1 MILLTVLMVVCCS
14 AGGGQDAAAGAGA
27 GRHARAS
34 CRPRGAALSHSLLLL
49 LLDASGT
56 ILTRGIEWQCAYYA
70 FSNGLMDTM
79 LPKDVLLRQC
89 KCSADQLCSAAP
101 SSKLPRGQTWRTMTQ
116 IARIEGPLALYA
128 GLPPTLLIA
137 IPSTAMY
144 FTSYE
149 ALYAELRLTFPDHQQ
164 SHSGVFAMAA
174 GALARTASATVFSP
188 LELIR
193 VQMQA
198 VANAE
203 PFGNYVARAW
213 RGGRRRLFA
222 GLGATLARDV
232 PFSAVYWWG
241 IESTKAALLPLVSSS
256 EHDTSA
262 RVAVAFASGV
272 LAGML
277 ATVVTHPFD
286 VVKTRAQLAS
296 YPPASSTGPL
306 SASSSSPA
314 RAPSFVELL
323 QRVAKK
329 EGVGGLTAGL
339 VPRVAKVAPACA
351 IMISSYEAAKLAFS
365 IE

>member
-1 MILLTVLMVVCCS
+1 
-14 AGGGQDAAAGAGA
+14 
-27 GRHARAS
+27 
-34 CRPRGAALSHSLLLL
+34 
-49 LLDASGT
+49 
-56 ILTRGIEWQCAYYA
+56 
-70 FSNGLMDTM
+70 MDTM
-79 LPKDVLLRQC
+79 LPKDALLRQC

-101 SSKLPRGQTWRTMTQ
+101 TAKLPRGQTWRTMTQ

-128 GLPPTLLIA
+128 GLPPTLLVA
-137 IPSTAMY
+137 IPSTALY
-144 FTSYE
+144 FTGYE
-149 ALYAELRLTFPDHQQ
+149 ALYAELKRAFPERQQ
-164 SHSGVFAMAA
+164 THSGVFAMAA

-203 PFGNYVARAW
+203 PFRHYVARAW

-241 IESTKAALLPLVSSS
+241 IESSKAALLPLVSRS
-256 EHDTSA
+256 EHDSSA

-272 LAGML
+272 LAGVL

-296 YPPASSTGPL
+296 YPPGSSAGPL
-306 SASSSSPA
+306 TPSASTA
-314 RAPSFVELL
+314 FKAPSFVALL
-323 QRVAKK
+323 RRVARE
-329 EGVGGLTAGL
+329 EGAAGLAAGL

-351 IMISSYEAAKLAFS
+351 IMISSYEAGKLAFR
-365 IE
+365 IQ